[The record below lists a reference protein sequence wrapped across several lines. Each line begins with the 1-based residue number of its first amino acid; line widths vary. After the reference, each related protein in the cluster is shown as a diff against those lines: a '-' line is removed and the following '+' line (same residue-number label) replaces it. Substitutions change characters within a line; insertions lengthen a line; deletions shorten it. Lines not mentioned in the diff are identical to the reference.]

1 MRLWRS
7 CFFFVYGGR
16 SCILQPDNKSLF
28 REGCIVLELTQST
41 FTGIDKNERYYK
53 NSSDINEFAKW
64 IDENLEV
71 ELSINIEEKSWIFKM
86 VFTEIV

>member
-1 MRLWRS
+1 MNAT
-7 CFFFVYGGR
+7 
-16 SCILQPDNKSLF
+16 I
-28 REGCIVLELTQST
+28 
-41 FTGIDKNERYYK
+41 K
-53 NSSDINEFAKW
+53 NSADINELAKW